1 MKINI
6 KIKSIFLGIL
16 GSFVG
21 AFPNLII
28 KLLLVNLLVYKLKW
42 LWLIDDLFS
51 ITLLDQSI
59 TVTPIGLLSYIG
71 FVSFSGSFFEPL
83 FPIVGGA
90 LFGLAAMYIGYT
102 NSRESS
108 HLDIER
114 WKGWFWWSFF
124 GGMLFNFI
132 FIFYYPVIAS

>member
-6 KIKSIFLGIL
+6 KIKSMFSGIL

-71 FVSFSGSFFEPL
+71 FGGSFFEPL

-102 NSRESS
+102 NSRGSS

>member
-6 KIKSIFLGIL
+6 KTKSMLSGIL

-21 AFPNLII
+21 AFPNAIGKLLII
-28 KLLLVNLLVYKLKW
+28 NLLVYKLKW

-51 ITLLDQSI
+51 ITVLDESI
-59 TVTPIGLLSYIG
+59 AVTPIGLLFYIG
-71 FVSFSGSFFEPL
+71 LGGSFFAALIPL
-83 FPIVGGA
+83 VAGGA
-90 LFGLAAMYIGYT
+90 LFGFIGMYIGYT
-102 NSRESS
+102 NSRGST
-108 HLDIER
+108 HLDIEQ

-132 FIFYYPVIAS
+132 FMFYYPVLAS